1 MLSLIFSK
9 LLSCSAPRSYP
20 TLCNPMDYSLP
31 GSSVHGIFQSRIL
44 EWVAISY
51 FRGCSWPRHWTC
63 ISWVSC
69 IGRQNLYHC
78 ATWEARLQTLLSL
91 AKVWLKFNQDLANG
105 VRSQSVI
112 SFPSKCLIS
121 ESDMGHEGWLILVF
135 TVRS

>member
-1 MLSLIFSK
+1 MSVCIGGFVCVCTQ
-9 LLSCSAPRSYP
+9 SCPI
-20 TLCNPMDYSLP
+20 LCDPMDFSLP
-31 GSSVHGIFQSRIL
+31 GSTVHGIFQARIL
-44 EWVAISY
+44 EQAAIFYS
-51 FRGCSWPRHWTC
+51 RGSTRSRDWTC
-63 ISWVSC
+63 ISCVSC